1 MVKAVI
7 TSNLPFSFI
16 ENDYLVKA
24 AATVGIKLSNRKQ
37 LAGPILDHIFE
48 ETQDFTLE
56 ALEVCILS
64 VDVGYIWCSTW
75 HDTQAVPIALTF
87 C

>member
-7 TSNLPFSFI
+7 TSNLPFSSI

-24 AATVGIKLSNRKQ
+24 AATVGIKLPNRKQ
-37 LAGPILDHIFE
+37 LAGPILDRIYE

-56 ALEVCILS
+56 ALEVCI
-64 VDVGYIWCSTW
+64 
-75 HDTQAVPIALTF
+75 
-87 C
+87 